1 MSRLII
7 AEKPSVG
14 KTIAAVLGAD
24 QRRDGYLEGNGNIV
38 TWCFG
43 FLSEL
48 SEPEVYDACYGKWRR
63 EDLPIQPD
71 VWQYTVMRD
80 KKKQLDLIA
89 ALARKNDV
97 TELVNACDAGR
108 EGERIFRNVYQLI
121 GCRKPMLRLWISS
134 MEDAAIRKGFSE
146 LRPGA
151 DYDHLA
157 AAADCRAKADW
168 LVGVNGTRL
177 FSVLYHRT
185 LNVGRV
191 LSPTLAMIVQRET
204 EIQTFRSEPFYTVS
218 LEMVGFHAES
228 ERFKDRADAEEL
240 RARCEG
246 QSAAISTV
254 ENQEKSEK
262 PPALYDLTTLQRDAN
277 CLLGFTA
284 QQTLDYTQSLYEKKL
299 CTYPRT
305 DSRYLAD
312 DMEETAKEALGIV
325 SAILAFPVPVVFHVK
340 QVLNSKKVSDH
351 HAIIPTTSAAKVSL
365 PNLPAGE
372 AEILKLLSKRMLV
385 SVSDPYRYR
394 ETIITVS
401 CADALFTAK
410 GKQVLDTGWRVY
422 DKPEETSAELPVL
435 TEEVFPP
442 VLSAKV
448 KEGKTTAPERY
459 TEDTLLSAM
468 ETAGA
473 KDMPEDAE
481 RKGLGTPATRAEI
494 MEKLVSTGFVERQKG
509 KKKTSLVPT
518 QSGISLVTVL
528 PEQFQSPL
536 LTAEWENRLK
546 QVESGESSPEQ
557 FMREIGGMVSEL
569 VSSYLPVSGAEV
581 LFPSSR
587 SVVGK
592 CPRCGGNVTES
603 KQGYFCERNNC
614 RFGIWHDNRF
624 LIGKHISLNKKMMT
638 DLLKDGKTFV
648 SGIYSEKTGKSFD
661 AYLLL
666 RDEGTR
672 VSFGFE
678 FQRKTRT

>member
-14 KTIAAVLGAD
+14 KTIAAVLGAG

-48 SEPEVYDACYGKWRR
+48 SEPEVYDECYGKWRR

-80 KKKQLDLIA
+80 KKKQLDMIA
-89 ALARKNDV
+89 SLAKRGDV

-134 MEDAAIRKGFSE
+134 MEDAAIRKGFAG

-168 LVGVNGTRL
+168 LVGINGTRL

-204 EIQTFRSEPFYTVS
+204 EIQAFRPEPFYTVS

-240 RARCEG
+240 RVRCEG

-277 CLLGFTA
+277 RLLGFTA

-305 DSRYLAD
+305 DSRFLMD
-312 DMEETAKEALGIV
+312 EMEETAMEALGIV
-325 SAILAFPVPVVFHVK
+325 SAILSLPVPEVFHVK

-351 HAIIPTTSAAKVSL
+351 HAIIPTASAAKASL

-372 AEILKLLSKRMLV
+372 AEILRLLSKRMLV

-435 TEEVFPP
+435 TEEVFLP

-448 KEGKTTAPERY
+448 KEGKTTAPKRY

-518 QSGISLVTVL
+518 QSGISFVTVL
-528 PEQFQSPL
+528 PEQLQSPL

-638 DLLKDGKTFV
+638 DLLKDRKTFV

>member
-14 KTIAAVLGAD
+14 KTIAAVLGAG

-48 SEPEVYDACYGKWRR
+48 SEPEVYDECYGKWRR

-80 KKKQLDLIA
+80 KKKQLDMIA
-89 ALARKNDV
+89 SLAKRGDV

-168 LVGVNGTRL
+168 LVGINGTRL

-204 EIQTFRSEPFYTVS
+204 EIQAFRPEPFYTVS

-240 RARCEG
+240 RVRCEG
-246 QSAAISTV
+246 QSAVISAV
-254 ENQEKSEK
+254 ESKEKSEK

-277 CLLGFTA
+277 RLLGFTA

-305 DSRYLAD
+305 DSRFLTD
-312 DMEETAKEALGIV
+312 EMEETAMEALGIV
-325 SAILAFPVPVVFHVK
+325 SAILSLPVPEVFHVK

-351 HAIIPTTSAAKVSL
+351 HAIIPTASAAKASL

-372 AEILKLLSKRMLV
+372 AEILRLLSKRMLV

-435 TEEVFPP
+435 TEEVFLP

-448 KEGKTTAPERY
+448 KEGKTTAPKRY

-518 QSGISLVTVL
+518 QSGISFVTVL
-528 PEQFQSPL
+528 PEQLQSPL

-638 DLLKDGKTFV
+638 DLLKDRKTFV
-648 SGIYSEKTGKSFD
+648 SGIYSEKSGKSFD

>member
-48 SEPEVYDACYGKWRR
+48 SEPEVYDECHGKWRR

-89 ALARKNDV
+89 SLAKRGEV

-168 LVGVNGTRL
+168 LVGINGTRL

-204 EIQTFRSEPFYTVS
+204 EIQAFRPEPFYTVS

-240 RARCEG
+240 RVRCEG
-246 QSAAISTV
+246 QSAVISAV
-254 ENQEKSEK
+254 ESNEKSEK

-277 CLLGFTA
+277 RLLGFTA

-305 DSRYLAD
+305 DSRFLTD
-312 DMEETAKEALGIV
+312 EMEETAMEALGIV
-325 SAILAFPVPVVFHVK
+325 SAILSLSVPEVLHVK

-351 HAIIPTTSAAKVSL
+351 HAIIPTAKAAKASL

-410 GKQVLDTGWRVY
+410 GKQVQDTGWRVY

-435 TEEVFPP
+435 TEEVFLP

-448 KEGKTTAPERY
+448 KEGKTTAPKRY

-528 PEQFQSPL
+528 PEQLQSPL

-557 FMREIGGMVSEL
+557 FMREIGRMVSEL

>member
-43 FLSEL
+43 FLSEF
-48 SEPEVYDACYGKWRR
+48 SEPEVYDERYGKWRR
-63 EDLPIQPD
+63 EDLPIQPE

-89 ALARKNDV
+89 SLAKRNDV

-134 MEDAAIRKGFSE
+134 MEDAAIRKGFAE
-146 LRPGA
+146 LRPGVE
-151 DYDHLA
+151 YDHLA
-157 AAADCRAKADW
+157 SAADCRAKADW
-168 LVGVNGTRL
+168 LVGINGTRL

-204 EIQTFRSEPFYTVS
+204 EIQAFRPEPFYTVS
-218 LEMVGFHAES
+218 LEMEGFHADS
-228 ERFKDRADAEEL
+228 ERFKERADAEAL
-240 RARCEG
+240 CGLCAG
-246 QSAAISTV
+246 QSAAISAI
-254 ENQEKSEK
+254 ESKEKAEK
-262 PPALYDLTTLQRDAN
+262 APALYDLTTLQRDAN
-277 CLLGFTA
+277 RLLGFTA

-305 DSRYLAD
+305 DSRFLTD
-312 DMEETAKEALGIV
+312 DMEETAVHMLGV
-325 SAILAFPVPVVFHVK
+325 ASAILEIPVLDIFHVK
-340 QVLNSKKVSDH
+340 QVLNSRKVSDH
-351 HAIIPTTSAAKVSL
+351 HAILPTSGAARVNL
-365 PNLPAGE
+365 TTLPAGE
-372 AEILKLLSKRMLV
+372 AEILKLLAKRMLV
-385 SVSDPYRYR
+385 SVSDPYRYQ
-394 ETIITVS
+394 ETVITVL
-401 CADALFTAK
+401 CAETPFTVK
-410 GKQVLDTGWRVY
+410 GKQVLDVGWRAY
-422 DKPEETSAELPVL
+422 DKLEETAAKLPAL
-435 TEEVFPP
+435 TEGASLP
-442 VLSAKV
+442 VLSAEV
-448 KEGKTTAPERY
+448 KEGKTTAPKRY
-459 TEDTLLSAM
+459 TEDSLLSAM

-518 QSGISLVTVL
+518 QSGVSLVTVL
-528 PEQFQSPL
+528 PEQLQSPL

-546 QVESGESSPEQ
+546 QVELGESSPEQ
-557 FMREIGGMVSEL
+557 FMREIRGMVSDL
-569 VSSYLPVSGAEV
+569 VSSYAPVTGVEV
-581 LFPSSR
+581 LFPSGR
-587 SVVGK
+587 PVVGK

-603 KQGYFCERNNC
+603 KQGYFCESNNC

-624 LIGKHISLNKKMMT
+624 LTGKHISLNKKMMAA
-638 DLLKDGKTFV
+638 LLKDGKTFV

-678 FQRKTRT
+678 FQREGKS

>member
-38 TWCFG
+38 TWSFG

-48 SEPEVYDACYGKWRR
+48 SEPEVYDECYGKWRR

-80 KKKQLDLIA
+80 KKKQLDMIA
-89 ALARKNDV
+89 SLAKRGDV

-168 LVGVNGTRL
+168 LVGINGTRL

-204 EIQTFRSEPFYTVS
+204 EIQAFRPEPFYTVS

-240 RARCEG
+240 RVRCEG
-246 QSAAISTV
+246 QSAVISAV
-254 ENQEKSEK
+254 ESKEKSEK

-277 CLLGFTA
+277 RLLGFTA
-284 QQTLDYTQSLYEKKL
+284 QQTLDYTQSLYEKRL

-305 DSRYLAD
+305 DSRFLTD
-312 DMEETAKEALGIV
+312 EMEETAMEALGIV
-325 SAILAFPVPVVFHVK
+325 SAILALPVPEVFHVK

-351 HAIIPTTSAAKVSL
+351 HAIIPTASAAKASL

-435 TEEVFPP
+435 TEEVFLP

-448 KEGKTTAPERY
+448 KEGKTTAPKRY

-528 PEQFQSPL
+528 PEQLQSPL

-603 KQGYFCERNNC
+603 KQGYFCESNNC

-624 LIGKHISLNKKMMT
+624 LTGKHISLNKKMMT